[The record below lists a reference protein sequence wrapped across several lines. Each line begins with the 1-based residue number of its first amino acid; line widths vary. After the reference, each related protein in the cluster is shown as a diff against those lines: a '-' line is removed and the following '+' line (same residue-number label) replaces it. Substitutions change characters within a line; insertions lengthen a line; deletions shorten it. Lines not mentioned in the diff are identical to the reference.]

1 MLDNGLFF
9 SLIISGFSTGLIYLL
24 TNRNTYTNESNYDS
38 KELLKVF
45 SIIFTI
51 CLSVNYLK
59 NSSFSGNNTPAAY
72 GSMRSG
78 EYDTQSSRPPF

>member
-9 SLIISGFSTGLIYLL
+9 SLIISVCSTGIIYLL
-24 TNRNTYTNESNYDS
+24 TNRKNYTNESNYDS

-51 CLSVNYLK
+51 CFSVNYLK
-59 NSSFSGNNTPAAY
+59 NTMGNNNNTNV
-72 GSMRSG
+72 SMRSG
-78 EYDTQSSRPPF
+78 EPLSQSSRPPF

>member
-38 KELLKVF
+38 KELL
-45 SIIFTI
+45 
-51 CLSVNYLK
+51 
-59 NSSFSGNNTPAAY
+59 
-72 GSMRSG
+72 
-78 EYDTQSSRPPF
+78 

>member
-9 SLIISGFSTGLIYLL
+9 SLIISVSSTGILYLL
-24 TNRNTYTNESNYDS
+24 TNRNSYKNDSNYDS

-51 CLSVNYLK
+51 CFSVNYLK
-59 NSSFSGNNTPAAY
+59 NSSFTMGNNNAPV
-72 GSMRSG
+72 SMRAG
-78 EYDTQSSRPPF
+78 DTLLSQSSRPPF